1 MKKLVLALV
10 TALMT
15 LAAWAQTPEEILD
28 RMSKAMEGKEAAGM
42 AMTMEMKIPILGT
55 VHMRVCTLGDKTRM
69 DVKMRGK
76 EGVIWEDGD
85 IQYAYNAKKN
95 EITIEGS
102 SPHAGNSSEAEDNL
116 GLATGVTEGYD
127 VKLLKE
133 TGEAW
138 FFECK
143 KQKTNKDKDAPKKI
157 NVSVLKG
164 SYFLK
169 EMSTSI
175 RGAAVVM
182 KDFDFNVTERD
193 VTFDRNQYPDARI
206 VDKRD
211 KR

>member
-28 RMSKAMEGKEAAGM
+28 RMAKAMDGKEAAGM
-42 AMTMEMKIPILGT
+42 ALTMEMKIPILGT
-55 VHMRVCTLGDKTRM
+55 MHMRACMLGNKTRM
-69 DVKMRGK
+69 EMKMLGK
-76 EGVIWEDGD
+76 DGIIWEDGD
-85 IQYAYNAKKN
+85 IQYIYNAKKN

-102 SPHAGNSSEAEDNL
+102 STSAGNSSEAEDNL

-127 VKLLKE
+127 AKLLKE
-133 TGEAW
+133 TDEAW

-143 KQKTNKDKDAPKKI
+143 KQKTNKNKDDPKKI
-157 NVSVLKG
+157 NISVLKG
-164 SYFLK
+164 SYYLK

-175 RGAAVVM
+175 KGVAVVM

-193 VTFDRNQYPDARI
+193 VTFDRNQYPDAQI